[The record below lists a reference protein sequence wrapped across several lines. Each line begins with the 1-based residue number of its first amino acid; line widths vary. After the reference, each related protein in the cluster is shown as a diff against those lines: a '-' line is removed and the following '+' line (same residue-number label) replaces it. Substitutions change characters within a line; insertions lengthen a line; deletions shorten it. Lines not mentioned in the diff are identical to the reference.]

1 MLKAGSGKW
10 PDYMSIFNKDIMP
23 QRAGSSGEKELTSL
37 FDAYFD
43 RLSYFAFKLVKD
55 RDLADDMA
63 QEAFITYWQTRE
75 LVDGNPVSIR
85 NFLYTTVRN
94 ACLNSIRHEK
104 VVSTY
109 ASGLPGEPVSEA
121 TIMDTIITAEV
132 LDSLLT
138 AVRSLPE
145 PYQKISRLAYLEGKK
160 NQEIADEL
168 GMSVN
173 TVKKQKQK
181 ALEILRTRLRPEL
194 MVLLIFLGDYVSC

>member
-1 MLKAGSGKW
+1 MK
-10 PDYMSIFNKDIMP
+10 IFNKDIMP
-23 QRAGSSGEKELTSL
+23 RRAGSFSEKELNSL

-43 RLSYFAFKLVKD
+43 RLSYFAFKLIKD
-55 RDLADDMA
+55 HDLADDMA
-63 QEAFITYWQTRE
+63 QEAFIKYWQMRE
-75 LVDGNPVSIR
+75 LVENSPVSIK
-85 NFLYTTVRN
+85 NFLYTTVKN

-104 VVSTY
+104 VVSSY

-121 TIMDTIITAEV
+121 TVMDTIITAEV
-132 LDSLLT
+132 LDSLLS
-138 AVRSLPE
+138 AVGSLPE

-181 ALEILRTRLRPEL
+181 ALEMLRSRLRPEL
-194 MVLLIFLGDYVSC
+194 MVLLIFLLEAN